1 MHVLAVVP
9 FHMSEADAGGKSL
22 EDLDDIAL
30 MARTKRGDMDAFAVL
45 VERHQHSV
53 VGTVAKMLGNANDA
67 EDVAQQ
73 VFVRVWKSAE
83 RYEPTA
89 KFTTWLMTIT
99 RNLVFNEM
107 RRLQRSRTVSMET
120 REEDPPMQFPDDS
133 ARAPGEVLLETE
145 LEQAI
150 DDAIAGLPEMQRMAL
165 VLRRYE
171 EMPYEE
177 IAKVLETSVA
187 ATKSIIFRARNEL
200 RESLRKYLE

>member
-1 MHVLAVVP
+1 MHVLAVIP
-9 FHMSEADAGGKSL
+9 FHMSEADAEGKSL

-73 VFVRVWKSAE
+73 VFVRVWKSAG

-107 RRLQRSRTVSMET
+107 RRLQRSRMVSMET

-133 ARAPGEVLLETE
+133 ARAPGEVLLEVE

-150 DDAIAGLPEMQRMAL
+150 DDAIASLPEMQRMAL

-177 IAKVLETSVA
+177 IAKVLDTSVA

-200 RESLRKYLE
+200 RERLRKYLE

>member
-1 MHVLAVVP
+1 MHVLAVIP
-9 FHMSEADAGGKSL
+9 FHMSEADAEGKSL

-73 VFVRVWKSAE
+73 VFVRVWKSAG

-107 RRLQRSRTVSMET
+107 RRLQRSRMVSMET
-120 REEDPPMQFPDDS
+120 REEDPPMQFPDES
-133 ARAPGEVLLETE
+133 ARAPGEVLLEAE
-145 LEQAI
+145 MEQAV
-150 DDAIAGLPEMQRMAL
+150 DDAIASLPEMQRMAL

-200 RESLRKYLE
+200 RERLRKYLE

>member
-1 MHVLAVVP
+1 MPVLAVIP
-9 FHMSEADAGGKSL
+9 FHMSEADAEGKTL

-107 RRLQRSRTVSMET
+107 RRLQRSRMVSMET

-133 ARAPGEVLLETE
+133 ARAPGEVLLGVE

-150 DDAIAGLPEMQRMAL
+150 DDAIASLPEMQRMAL

-177 IAKVLETSVA
+177 IAKVLDTSVA

-200 RESLRKYLE
+200 RERLRKYLE

>member
-1 MHVLAVVP
+1 MRVLAVMP
-9 FHMSEADAGGKSL
+9 FHMSEADAEGKSL

-30 MARTKRGDMDAFAVL
+30 MARTKRGDTDAFAVL

-107 RRLQRSRTVSMET
+107 RRLQRSRMVSMET

-133 ARAPGEVLLETE
+133 ARAPGEVVLEAE

-200 RESLRKYLE
+200 RERLRKYLE

>member
-1 MHVLAVVP
+1 MPVLAVIP
-9 FHMSEADAGGKSL
+9 FHMSEADAEGKTL

-30 MARTKRGDMDAFAVL
+30 MARTKRGDMNAFAVL

-73 VFVRVWKSAE
+73 VFVRVWKSAG

-107 RRLQRSRTVSMET
+107 RRLQRSRMVSMET
-120 REEDPPMQFPDDS
+120 REEDPPMQFSDDS
-133 ARAPGEVLLETE
+133 ARAPGEVLLEVE

-150 DDAIAGLPEMQRMAL
+150 DDAIASLPEMQRMAL

-177 IAKVLETSVA
+177 IAKVLDTSVA

-200 RESLRKYLE
+200 RERLRKYLE